1 MHVRTLEK
9 QKEEYLQQQQ
19 QQSELAEK
27 EINSANISEVKSYRL
42 GYQAC
47 CHDISRFL
55 NESALELTKERLME
69 HLRERKQ
76 KLLQPSKNGDPTDV
90 NVITPTRLSDGR
102 LALIFSSAC
111 SWLSGGIDLPPPSLS
126 SSSSSFLSNPAP
138 ATPPSS
144 PDQQVVQAPS
154 ADSVGSVWRPWF

>member
-9 QKEEYLQQQQ
+9 QKEEFLQQQQ
-19 QQSELAEK
+19 QQLELAEK
-27 EINSANISEVKSYRL
+27 EINSVNISEVKSYRL

-55 NESALELTKERLME
+55 NESALDLTKERLME

-76 KLLQPSKNGDPTDV
+76 QILQPGKKGDPADV
-90 NVITPTRLSDGR
+90 NLITPTRLSDGR
-102 LALIFSSAC
+102 LALIFSSSC
-111 SWLSGGIDLPPPSLS
+111 SWLSGGIDLPPTSCS
-126 SSSSSFLSNPAP
+126 STSSFHSNPAP

-154 ADSVGSVWRPWF
+154 ADSMGSVWRPWF